1 MTDATRYEAQI
12 ARCKELARKAKSE
25 DDRKK
30 WLEMAEFWVLRSNA
44 LSESD
49 DQPDEPTTG
58 IVKI

>member
-1 MTDATRYEAQI
+1 MTDATRYKAQI
-12 ARCKELARKAKSE
+12 ARCRELARKAKTE

-44 LSESD
+44 LSE
-49 DQPDEPTTG
+49 DQPAPPATD